1 MAEVS
6 EMNMNKFK
14 ILLKQCFSEFFL
26 IFCGLVLVFFPG
38 AAVSLGVKIVAGV
51 LVLWGVVSIVN
62 SLKEKREVKEWIIP
76 VLAAILGGYMLSH
89 PLAITNAVSR
99 VLGLYLVIQGAG
111 GLRKG
116 QSRFVAALTLGAGVV
131 LFLLPRA
138 LINTLM
144 GAAGIVLVIIG
155 VINLLD
161 KLRRD
166 RYLTGGDEKPKIID
180 AVTED

>member
-1 MAEVS
+1 MD
-6 EMNMNKFK
+6 MNKIK
-14 ILLKQCFSEFFL
+14 ILIKQCFSEFFL

-38 AAVSLGVKIVAGV
+38 AAVSLGVKIIAGV
-51 LVLWGVVSIVN
+51 LVLWGAVSIVN
-62 SLKEKREVKEWIIP
+62 SLKEKREVKEWIVP
-76 VLAAILGGYMLSH
+76 VLATILGGYMLSH
-89 PLAITNAVSR
+89 PLAITNGISR
-99 VLGLYLVIQGAG
+99 LLGLYLVIQGAG
-111 GLRKG
+111 KLRKG
-116 QSRFVAALTLGAGVV
+116 ESRLAGGLTLGAGVV
-131 LFLLPRA
+131 LFLLPGT

-166 RYLTGGDEKPKIID
+166 RYLTSGDEKPKIID